1 MGCDQWTKPDTT
13 LQTISIHAPQWGAT
27 SRRCPCSHRRND
39 FNPRTP
45 VGCDV
50 QLMLL
55 VKWATKFQSTHPSG
69 VRPGGDRE
77 KTISALFQSTH
88 PSGVRPVEYRIGD
101 TVKPF
106 QSTHPSGV
114 RLPSHP
120 CRRTFHVF
128 QSTHPSGVRHG
139 GVRRHT
145 GELYISI
152 HAPQWGATTEAT
164 VCPSTAE
171 FQSTHPSGV
180 RRTTSP
186 GTAQVIYFNPR
197 TPVGC
202 DGNCPIVVALGEIS
216 IHAPQWGATRTER
229 RAEPSRGHFNPRTP
243 VGCDMYMFTIPCV
256 IHISIHAP
264 QWGATTKRRGFDDSL
279 SISIHAPQWGAT

>member
-1 MGCDQWTKPDTT
+1 MQPSQKPTHSLFQSTHPSGVRPMRELPDMLHGIFQSTHPSGVRPST
-13 LQTISIHAPQWGAT
+13 FTREPDCYGISIHAPQWGAT
-27 SRRCPCSHRRND
+27 AAAVVETGRY
-39 FNPRTP
+39 
-45 VGCDV
+45 
-50 QLMLL
+50 
-55 VKWATKFQSTHPSG
+55 
-69 VRPGGDRE
+69 
-77 KTISALFQSTH
+77 LFQSTH

-152 HAPQWGATTEAT
+152 HAPQWGATLSAFPRYGLPRISIHAPQWGAT
-164 VCPSTAE
+164 MSNYGFPARNVFQSTHPSGVRLAIPCWMYYGTE

-180 RRTTSP
+180 R
-186 GTAQVIYFNPR
+186 PR
-197 TPVGC
+197 
-202 DGNCPIVVALGEIS
+202 
-216 IHAPQWGATRTER
+216 R
-229 RAEPSRGHFNPRTP
+229 RAYCHKISLFQSTHPSGVRPPPSAGP
-243 VGCDMYMFTIPCV
+243 
-256 IHISIHAP
+256 
-264 QWGATTKRRGFDDSL
+264 
-279 SISIHAPQWGAT
+279 

>member
-1 MGCDQWTKPDTT
+1 MDQARYYPPN
-13 LQTISIHAPQWGAT
+13 H
-27 SRRCPCSHRRND
+27 

-152 HAPQWGATTEAT
+152 HAPQWGATGPA
-164 VCPSTAE
+164 
-171 FQSTHPSGV
+171 
-180 RRTTSP
+180 RTFSLLIP
-186 GTAQVIYFNPR
+186 NFNPR

-202 DGNCPIVVALGEIS
+202 DTT
-216 IHAPQWGATRTER
+216 ATCWPRW
-229 RAEPSRGHFNPRTP
+229 PKHFNPRTP
-243 VGCDMYMFTIPCV
+243 VGCDERLPKP
-256 IHISIHAP
+256 HRQP
-264 QWGATTKRRGFDDSL
+264 QDFNPRTPVGCDWPASANCPSPARFQSTHPSGVRLGRTPRC
-279 SISIHAPQWGAT
+279 

>member
-1 MGCDQWTKPDTT
+1 MRAHVNAILYFNPRTPVGCDQWTKPDTT

-152 HAPQWGATTEAT
+152 HAPQWGATLSAFPRYGLPRISIHAPQWGAT
-164 VCPSTAE
+164 MSNYGFPARNVFQSTHPSGVRLAIPCWMYYGTE

-180 RRTTSP
+180 R
-186 GTAQVIYFNPR
+186 PR
-197 TPVGC
+197 
-202 DGNCPIVVALGEIS
+202 
-216 IHAPQWGATRTER
+216 R
-229 RAEPSRGHFNPRTP
+229 RAYCHKISLFQSTHPSGVRPPPSAGP
-243 VGCDMYMFTIPCV
+243 
-256 IHISIHAP
+256 
-264 QWGATTKRRGFDDSL
+264 
-279 SISIHAPQWGAT
+279 

>member
-128 QSTHPSGVRHG
+128 QSTHPSGVRRSARFPVTVCPEFQSTHPS
-139 GVRRHT
+139 GVRLHLIIDFRHCVGISIHAPQWGAT
-145 GELYISI
+145 FLSLIAGMRPVISI
-152 HAPQWGATTEAT
+152 HAPQWGATTRMGIAFHNMEA
-164 VCPSTAE
+164 PSVLKTDFIAKI
-171 FQSTHPSGV
+171 HV
-180 RRTTSP
+180 HR
-186 GTAQVIYFNPR
+186 
-197 TPVGC
+197 
-202 DGNCPIVVALGEIS
+202 S
-216 IHAPQWGATRTER
+216 IHKFSNQKHQQTI
-229 RAEPSRGHFNPRTP
+229 HF
-243 VGCDMYMFTIPCV
+243 
-256 IHISIHAP
+256 
-264 QWGATTKRRGFDDSL
+264 
-279 SISIHAPQWGAT
+279 